1 MKKKKIK
8 IKHRKYSLYQR
19 KKSTGR
25 KVAGVILMVVIVAAL
40 VVVGYGVG
48 RPLMEYLNGK
58 GKTSEPSSAWT
69 PPASAETSN
78 ASSEEN
84 HASADVSNAA
94 DVTEEAQP
102 DSRTPSVLIL
112 PETAALSSD
121 ALNSAIAAAKSG
133 GYTDITV
140 TLKDETGNFLYK
152 TSIGDIPEEQV
163 SGSLTAKQIAKLIT
177 DAGFTPRAR
186 INTLF
191 DRTTQTYGGDYICY
205 MITDGGIWHDYYVDR
220 GGKSWLDPFNG
231 GTAKY
236 LAAITA
242 ELSQAGFSSVIL
254 ANTRFP
260 QFNTQDYSNF
270 LRGLPIADDSS
281 RLTAL
286 WNVVSACVSAAAPN
300 STEVLLEASDQEL
313 LAESQAL
320 TTAEPAGD
328 KTRLKTV
335 TLLVDYN
342 PGDKAGYA
350 EARAFIGRL
359 SAMYSGQTIAVRLSV
374 SGFSESAINEVR
386 RAFTDADIAVYSE

>member
-58 GKTSEPSSAWT
+58 GKTPEPSSAWT
-69 PPASAETSN
+69 PPASAETSD

-84 HASADVSNAA
+84 HGSAETAE
-94 DVTEEAQP
+94 VTQETQP
-102 DSRTPSVLIL
+102 DSRTPSALIL

-140 TLKDETGNFLYK
+140 TLKDENGNFLYK

-220 GGKSWLDPFNG
+220 GGKSWLDPFNS

-300 STEVLLEASDQEL
+300 STEVLLEVSDQEL

-359 SAMYSGQTIAVRLSV
+359 SAMYSGQTIAVRLSA

-386 RAFTDADIAVYSE
+386 RAFTDADIAMYSE